1 MIVAGRKSMPY
12 LQARETNYV
21 AVTKSNPLKAAGL
34 ARGWI
39 SERAGESRR
48 ETAGDSDVRTS
59 TSEKFVEV
67 TVSWP
72 IDHP

>member
-1 MIVAGRKSMPY
+1 MSY
-12 LQARETNYV
+12 LQARETICV
-21 AVTKSNPLKAAGL
+21 AVTKSTPLKAVGL

-39 SERAGESRR
+39 SQRAGELRR

-67 TVSWP
+67 TVSLP